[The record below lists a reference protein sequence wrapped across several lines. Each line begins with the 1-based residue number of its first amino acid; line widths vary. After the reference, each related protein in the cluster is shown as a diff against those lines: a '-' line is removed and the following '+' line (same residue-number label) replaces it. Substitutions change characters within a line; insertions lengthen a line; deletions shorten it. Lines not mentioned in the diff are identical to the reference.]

1 MIVEFSVVD
10 TKDFSVEHLF
20 DSPEN
25 LDLIAKFQA
34 TNGAAGL
41 ECYLKN
47 QSVEDEENNCSR
59 TYLVKDILTAEL
71 VAYFSLKTGLIT
83 VQLKGENFDSVPA
96 IELANF
102 AINKRYK
109 DSHPE
114 TQKLGFYTFKKFIL
128 PIVQRMSVYVGVNAI
143 YIYALPEERL
153 INHYRTMGFERL
165 PEQQEK
171 FVQCHVKPKYDEGC
185 IFMYQPI

>member
-10 TKDFSVEHLF
+10 TKDYTIEHLF

-25 LDLIAKFQA
+25 QDLIANFEA
-34 TNGAAGL
+34 TNDAAGL
-41 ECYLKN
+41 EGYLKY

-59 TYLVKDILTAEL
+59 TYLVKDALSAEL
-71 VAYFSLKTGLIT
+71 AAYFSLRTGLIT
-83 VQLKGENFDSVPA
+83 IQVQDDSFDSVPG

-114 TQKLGFYTFKKFIL
+114 TSGLGFYVFKKFIL
-128 PIVQRMSVYVGVNAI
+128 PIVQRMSVYVGANSL
-143 YIYALPEERL
+143 YIFALPEERL
-153 INHYRTMGFERL
+153 IKHYGDMGFYRL
-165 PEQQEK
+165 PESQEK